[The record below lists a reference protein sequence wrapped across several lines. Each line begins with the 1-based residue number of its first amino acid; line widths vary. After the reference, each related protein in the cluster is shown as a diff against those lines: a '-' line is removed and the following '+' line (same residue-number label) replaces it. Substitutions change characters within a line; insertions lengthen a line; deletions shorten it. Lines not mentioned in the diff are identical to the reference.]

1 MTDDSIIS
9 QTISWINKVVI
20 GCNFCPFAA
29 KAMLQKS
36 IRFTVLHEPTEEIV
50 LTTLAFE
57 LQFLNDN
64 PDTET
69 TLIILPEHFEIFD
82 SYLDL
87 VDLSEELLLS
97 LGYEGVYQL
106 ATFHPEYLFA
116 ESYEED
122 PANYTNRSIY
132 PMLHI
137 LREASISKAIDNYP
151 DAGGIPQRNVDF
163 ANRKGLI
170 FMKMLWETCLK
181 QQ

>member
-1 MTDDSIIS
+1 MTDDTIIS
-9 QTISWINKVVI
+9 QTEAWINKVVI

-36 IRFTVLHEPTEEIV
+36 VRFVVLREASEEII

-57 LQFLNDN
+57 LQYLDQNADA
-64 PDTET
+64 ET
-69 TLIILPEHFEIFD
+69 TLIILPDHFEDFET
-82 SYLDL
+82 YLDQ
-87 VDLSEELLLS
+87 VDLSEELLIT

-106 ATFHPEYLFA
+106 ATFHPHYIFA

-137 LREASISKAIDNYP
+137 LREDSISKAIDNYP

-163 ANRKGLI
+163 ANRKGLPY
-170 FMKMLWETCLK
+170 MRMLWESCLQK
-181 QQ
+181 

>member
-1 MTDDSIIS
+1 MTDDTIIS
-9 QTISWINKVVI
+9 QTEAWINKVVI

-29 KAMLQKS
+29 KTMLQKS
-36 IRFTVLHEPTEEIV
+36 VRFVVLREASEEII

-57 LQFLNDN
+57 LQYLDQNADA
-64 PDTET
+64 ET
-69 TLIILPEHFEIFD
+69 TLIILPDHFEDFET
-82 SYLDL
+82 YLDQ
-87 VDLSEELLLS
+87 VDLSEELLIT

-106 ATFHPEYLFA
+106 ATFHPHYIFA

-137 LREASISKAIDNYP
+137 LREDSISKAIDNYP

-163 ANRKGLI
+163 ANRKGLPY
-170 FMKMLWETCLK
+170 MRMLWESCLQK
-181 QQ
+181 